1 MEESKNVTFY
11 MITEDQISEM
21 IERSFKKL
29 IEREENKTL
38 SRKVCS
44 KSAAARELGVHR
56 VTIYNMI
63 ADGRL
68 KTTSDGK
75 QIVVSSLIEYKSGKK
90 NEEKCAVKVN
100 KRGHKV
106 YV

>member
-1 MEESKNVTFY
+1 MEKSRINEVY
-11 MITEDQISEM
+11 MITEEQISEM

-29 IEREENKTL
+29 IEREENPTL

-75 QIVVSSLIEYKSGKK
+75 QILVSSLIEYEYGKK
-90 NEEKCAVKVN
+90 NEDKCTAKVN